1 MITPSPKVRRRKD
14 MESVHT
20 SLPHTPCESDDE
32 VRVPCLCPNPYVNPE
47 VNLVRILMSTQSF
60 SKTFTFRPSKTP
72 NRWSNH
78 VYEME
83 LSMSQWDKLETNLST
98 QTREDMGF

>member
-1 MITPSPKVRRRKD
+1 MEDIRISLPRTPSEP
-14 MESVHT
+14 
-20 SLPHTPCESDDE
+20 DDK

-47 VNLVRILMSTQSF
+47 VNLVRILMSKQSF
-60 SKTFTFRPSKTP
+60 SKRFTFRPSKTL
-72 NRWSNH
+72 NRWPNH

-83 LSMSQWDKLETNLST
+83 LSMSQWDKLETILSM

>member
-1 MITPSPKVRRRKD
+1 
-14 MESVHT
+14 MESIRT
-20 SLPHTPCESDDE
+20 SLPHTPSESDTSSESDDE
-32 VRVPCLCPNPYVNPE
+32 VRVPCLCPDPYVDPE
-47 VNLVRILMSTQSF
+47 VNLVRFSMSAQSF
-60 SKTFTFRPSKTP
+60 SKRFTFRPSKTL

-83 LSMSQWDKLETNLST
+83 LSMSQWDKLETILST